1 MSLVTRITIL
11 LCALTCNAGAAGD
24 FSREI
29 SSILEGACIRC
40 HNPEKTKGKLQLHTR
55 QAAFKG
61 GDSGP
66 AIIPGKPGQ
75 SELIRRISLPHDDDD
90 IMPQEADPLSN
101 PQIGILRE
109 WIEAGAPWPDDV
121 TLRQKKRNEKTLVA
135 AQADSV
141 IPASPPRSLVEAAE
155 RVGQILNKENR
166 GKNDLVNAKPISDLA
181 FLRKATIDLVGR
193 IPTHAEISEYR
204 KWPAPSR
211 RLDLVDKLALDPRF
225 TERWTVFFADMLR
238 IRSSAT
244 GGNQML
250 AYVRKAIADAVPYD
264 KMVHEFISANGRLG
278 SNPAVGF
285 VLGDDVDPM
294 ALAGA
299 TAQVFLGVR
308 LQCAECHD
316 HPFDDWKQKEFYEFA
331 GFFGK
336 TKRVENRFAGSVYTT
351 EDHRMSVEWPPER
364 GQPESREPVQAK
376 FPFELVNFRQKP
388 QYIARLEKK
397 RAGERTAAI
406 NGETGSPAIDDLL
419 NIDTLREKTDG
430 LSAADLLLE
439 TRKESAALKVKND
452 LYRPSK
458 LRAKLAGLIT
468 DPRNPYFARAFTNRI
483 WAELVGRGFVEPLD
497 NFSDYNSIANPQT
510 LNYLSRE
517 FIASGYDLRTLVK
530 TVVLSAP
537 YSRGQLDATTTA
549 QQSIASQSGFTATR
563 MRRMLSEVLFD
574 SIISAG
580 HLSKKKWPAGANL
593 RTVSRQ
599 VRVPIEDETAGT
611 QPEQA
616 PSPKVN
622 TKAMAREMVAESIA
636 TGYDLEKGIGLDFD
650 EILRKAAAEKNGI
663 GEMKMLSDAQIEA
676 GKKATM
682 MQQQQQQV
690 PAPMRYRIETIEEKI
705 DDNPSFE
712 STMRMASP
720 AAPAHFLRV
729 FGQPS
734 REGLGEFRDE
744 SPSLRQSLMMLNG
757 KASHEAARVGPLEP
771 IHAILQQANGD
782 YTATIRYAY
791 LEILTREPSI
801 EETAEAKALINSANA
816 PTEGV
821 ADLRWALLNCH
832 EFRFL
837 P

>member
-1 MSLVTRITIL
+1 MTPVTRITIL
-11 LCALTCNAGAAGD
+11 LCALACNAGASSD

-61 GDSGP
+61 GASGP

-75 SELIRRISLPHDDDD
+75 SELIRRVSLPHDDDD
-90 IMPQEADPLSN
+90 IMPQEANPLSN

-109 WIEAGAPWPDDV
+109 WIEAGAPWPDEV
-121 TLRQKKRNEKTLVA
+121 VLRQKKRNEKTLVA

-141 IPASPPRSLVEAAE
+141 IPASPPRSLVEAAA
-155 RVGQILNKENR
+155 RVEQILNKENQ
-166 GKNDLVNAKPISDLA
+166 GKNDLVTAKPISDLA

-193 IPTHAEISEYR
+193 IPTHAEINEYR

-211 RLDLVDKLALDPRF
+211 RLNLVDKLALDPRF

-250 AYVRKAIADAVPYD
+250 AYVRKAIADAMPYD
-264 KMVHEFISANGRLG
+264 EMVHEFISANGRLG

-364 GQPESREPVQAK
+364 EQPDSREPVQAK
-376 FPFELVNFRQKP
+376 FPFELVNFSQKP
-388 QYIARLEKK
+388 QYIARLEEK
-397 RAGERTAAI
+397 RAGRRAAETR
-406 NGETGSPAIDDLL
+406 GKTGSPAIDDLL

-452 LYRPSK
+452 LYRPSE

-517 FIASGYDLRTLVK
+517 FIASGYDLRTLIK
-530 TVVLSAP
+530 TIVLSAP
-537 YSRGQLDATTTA
+537 YSRGQLDATATA
-549 QQSIASQSGFTATR
+549 QQGIASQSSFTATR

-580 HLSKKKWPAGANL
+580 HLGKKKWPAGANL

-599 VRVPIEDETAGT
+599 VRVPIEDQTAGT
-611 QPEQA
+611 QPEQV
-616 PSPKVN
+616 PQPKVN
-622 TKAMAREMVAESIA
+622 TKAMAREMVARTIA
-636 TGYDLEKGIGLDFD
+636 AGYDLEKGIGLDFD
-650 EILRKAAAEKNGI
+650 EILRKAADEKNGI

-676 GKKATM
+676 GKKAAM
-682 MQQQQQQV
+682 MQQQQA

-801 EETAEAKALINSANA
+801 KETAEAKALIASANA
-816 PTEGV
+816 TTEGV